1 VNKQQSV
8 FPLFS
13 AAQTDT
19 ERREGMGALDGYKIL
34 DFTTL
39 LPGPYATMTLADL
52 GAEVLK
58 VSGRDKYDL
67 VVNWPPVI
75 EGAQVTGAQAW
86 LGRNKKTMFLNLKK
100 PAAVEAVKKL
110 VMEYDIVVEQFR
122 PGVMNKLGVGYE
134 QLSAVNPRLI
144 YCAIT
149 GYGQTGPFAMKAG
162 HDINYLSRSGIAWAA
177 GRKSGG
183 PGLYNFQ
190 IADVAGGSMTAVSS
204 ILAAIIYREHT
215 GKGQFIDVSMQDSV
229 VPFNSMDGA
238 SYFAGSAMPMRESGL
253 LNGGGIYDFYETS
266 DGKYMSVGS
275 LEPKFFAAL
284 CIGMG
289 HPEWKDGKILKTDAA
304 MVKET
309 FRQVFRTKTR
319 DEWTAVFSE
328 LDACV
333 EPVMDLSE
341 VSQDP
346 HLVGR
351 GMWPSV
357 EVPLSGSQKPGETE
371 SRGRN
376 PEASPS
382 SPADADP
389 AGLPSDRV
397 RITQM
402 GCPMHL
408 SACPPRY
415 DHAGYPEGYHTE
427 EILQS
432 LGYTPQ
438 EIREM
443 T

>member
-1 VNKQQSV
+1 
-8 FPLFS
+8 
-13 AAQTDT
+13 
-19 ERREGMGALDGYKIL
+19 MGALDGYKVL

-52 GAEVLK
+52 GADVLK
-58 VSGRDKYDL
+58 VSGRGKYDL

-75 EGAQVTGAQAW
+75 EGAKVTGSQAW
-86 LGRNKKTMFLNLKK
+86 LGRNKKTIFLNLKK

-122 PGVMNKLGVGYE
+122 PGVMDKLGVGYE
-134 QLSAVNPRLI
+134 ELRKVNPRLI

-149 GYGQTGPFAMKAG
+149 GYGQNGPFAMKAG
-162 HDINYLSRSGIAWAA
+162 HDINYLSRAGIAWAA
-177 GRKSGG
+177 GRKAGG

-190 IADVAGGSMTAVSS
+190 IADVAGGSMNAVSS
-204 ILAAIIYREHT
+204 ILAAIIYRERT
-215 GKGQFIDVSMQDSV
+215 GEGQFIEDSV
-229 VPFNSMDGA
+229 IPFNSMDGA
-238 SYFAGSAMPMRESGL
+238 SYFAGGPMPMRESGM

-266 DGKYMSVGS
+266 DGRFMSVGS

-284 CIGMG
+284 CEGLG

-304 MVKET
+304 MVKQT
-309 FRQVFRTKTR
+309 FREVFKTKTC
-319 DEWTAVFSE
+319 DEWTAIFGE

-333 EPVMDLSE
+333 EPVMNLEE
-341 VSQDP
+341 VSKDE
-346 HLVGR
+346 HLVRR

-357 EVPLSGSQKPGETE
+357 EVPVSASSASFDGTGGCSSVESGGCGGS
-371 SRGRN
+371 
-376 PEASPS
+376 ASGDS
-382 SPADADP
+382 GGSDGSASG
-389 AGLPSDRV
+389 GL

-427 EILQS
+427 QILQS
-432 LGYTPQ
+432 LGYTEE
-438 EIREM
+438 EIAEM